1 MAAKK
6 LTWLITGCSSGF
18 GLSLTRAAQAGGHRV
33 IATSRNPSR
42 TPELVAEVEGKGGKW
57 VQLDVDSPQSGDVIT
72 ELEKSGDH
80 IDVLVNNA
88 GFSIYAPIETITEEE
103 MRSQMETMYFS
114 PLRLIRAVL
123 PHMRQRRSGVIV
135 NMSSGASLDGIPTMG
150 VYAGAKAGL
159 DALTKILAKEV
170 APFNIRTLTV
180 ILGTFNTNMP
190 NSVVLGKTPLPED
203 YKGTFTE
210 QVQGLLVS
218 GKIKPN
224 GDKDKAMKA
233 LYQVVAGEGVGEGH
247 EAEKLLPLG
256 SDMTPRLKGVQDYLG
271 HALEPVKG
279 SRVYYMHG
287 VLHDWSDEPARKILA
302 LQRDAMAPG
311 YSTLL
316 IHDHIAPRALAHPHT
331 TAYDLTMMVMVAGTE
346 RTEAHWEELLRS
358 EGYKVVKIWRSP
370 LAVQG
375 IIEAELA

>member
-1 MAAKK
+1 MPSRK

-18 GLSLTRAAQAGGHRV
+18 GLSLTRTALAGGHRV

-42 TPELVAEVEGKGGKW
+42 TPELVAEIESRGGRW
-57 VQLDVDSPQSGDVIT
+57 VQLDVDSAQSGDVIT
-72 ELEKSGDH
+72 ELERGGEQ

-88 GFSIYAPIETITEEE
+88 GYSIYAPIETITEEE
-103 MRSQMETMYFS
+103 MRSQMETMYFG

-150 VYAGAKAGL
+150 VYACAKAGL

-180 ILGTFNTNMP
+180 VLGTFNTNMI
-190 NSVVLGKTPLPED
+190 NSIVLGKTPLPED
-203 YKGTFTE
+203 YKGTFTG
-210 QVQGLLVS
+210 QVQGLLLN

-224 GDKDKAMKA
+224 GDKDAAMQA
-233 LYQVVAGEGVGEGH
+233 VYQVVVGEGVGEGH

-271 HALEPVKG
+271 HALEVFG
-279 SRVYYMHG
+279 SVTNS
-287 VLHDWSDEPARKILA
+287 VDVDK
-302 LQRDAMAPG
+302 
-311 YSTLL
+311 
-316 IHDHIAPRALAHPHT
+316 
-331 TAYDLTMMVMVAGTE
+331 
-346 RTEAHWEELLRS
+346 
-358 EGYKVVKIWRSP
+358 
-370 LAVQG
+370 
-375 IIEAELA
+375 